1 MLGTVLRV
9 ALVPLTW
16 LGRALGGLAG
26 LFVEAMGD
34 ARAALNGGLAALGT
48 LILNWSPLGMFYRAL
63 AGVLSLFGV
72 ELPAKFSEFGGHL
85 IDGLV
90 GGISSG
96 LGKVKDAISNM
107 ANSTVGWFKEK
118 LDIHSPSRVFAQL
131 GGFVGEGAALG
142 MQGEQ
147 QRVAKAALG
156 LATVAVASFG
166 TPALAK
172 PMPPLVQATVPIDR
186 RAPLA
191 APSAASS
198 PAAPAS
204 PIVINIYPQA
214 GQDPHAIA
222 RAVEAALDRR
232 ERAKQSRIG
241 SRLSD

>member
-1 MLGTVLRV
+1 GFGAVLGTVLRV

-118 LDIHSPSRVFAQL
+118 LGIHSPSR
-131 GGFVGEGAALG
+131 
-142 MQGEQ
+142 
-147 QRVAKAALG
+147 
-156 LATVAVASFG
+156 
-166 TPALAK
+166 
-172 PMPPLVQATVPIDR
+172 
-186 RAPLA
+186 
-191 APSAASS
+191 
-198 PAAPAS
+198 
-204 PIVINIYPQA
+204 
-214 GQDPHAIA
+214 
-222 RAVEAALDRR
+222 
-232 ERAKQSRIG
+232 
-241 SRLSD
+241 

>member
-1 MLGTVLRV
+1 
-9 ALVPLTW
+9 
-16 LGRALGGLAG
+16 
-26 LFVEAMGD
+26 
-34 ARAALNGGLAALGT
+34 
-48 LILNWSPLGMFYRAL
+48 
-63 AGVLSLFGV
+63 
-72 ELPAKFSEFGGHL
+72 
-85 IDGLV
+85 
-90 GGISSG
+90 GISSG

-118 LDIHSPSRVFAQL
+118 LGIHSPSRVFAQL

-172 PMPPLVQATVPIDR
+172 PMPPLVQTTVPIDR

-191 APSAASS
+191 APFAASS
-198 PAAPAS
+198 PAAQAS

-214 GQDPHAIA
+214 GQDPYAIA